1 MRRTVRAL
9 SVAVLASAA
18 LGVGAGV
25 APAVPPTPAGGEAV
39 AEAGPAPVAPDGTVA
54 VPEACDTAGG
64 TPPEIPDT
72 ESQGFDEG
80 TVEPRKVPGE
90 REVPGEAEGEGEV
103 PGGGEGAGEAE
114 ASAAAQRGTARIAAA
129 DTSEAPSDEVG
140 PDPARTAAG
149 SCPEAPGDESEPWST
164 PLTAPQEDGEAEP
177 CAERAPAAGPL
188 PAPHGESCG
197 TDSSC
202 RESAK
207 PGESCGDEPA
217 CAESGGHKGESC
229 GTEPECAESGGQWGE
244 SCGTESSCRE
254 SGSHQGDS
262 CGTEPE
268 CAERGGHGA
277 ESCRDAA
284 VPGGVHAG
292 AGGAFTDSV
301 PALVA
306 GGLLIMGALGAAV
319 HRLRGRGG
327 AEDR

>member
-18 LGVGAGV
+18 LGAGAGV

-39 AEAGPAPVAPDGTVA
+39 AEAGPGRVAPDGTVA
-54 VPEACDTAGG
+54 VPEDCDTAGG

-72 ESQGFDEG
+72 ESQDFGEG
-80 TVEPRKVPGE
+80 AVEPREVPGVGE
-90 REVPGEAEGEGEV
+90 GAVEPREVPGVGEGAVEPREVPGVGEGTGEAEGEG
-103 PGGGEGAGEAE
+103 AGEAG
-114 ASAAAQRGTARIAAA
+114 ASAAAHRGTARIAAA
-129 DTSEAPSDEVG
+129 DTSEAPSDAVG
-140 PDPARTAAG
+140 PDPARTAEG
-149 SCPEAPGDESEPWST
+149 SCPEASGDEGEPWSA

-197 TDSSC
+197 TEPAC
-202 RESAK
+202 RGSVK
-207 PGESCGDEPA
+207 PGESCGDEPT
-217 CAESGGHKGESC
+217 CSESGGHKGE
-229 GTEPECAESGGQWGE
+229 
-244 SCGTESSCRE
+244 
-254 SGSHQGDS
+254 S

-277 ESCRDAA
+277 ESCRDAV

-306 GGLLIMGALGAAV
+306 GGLLIAGAFGAAV